1 MQLDVKTLSEYRFA
15 RAKEDMEATVSNHRS
30 GFYKVAINRSYYAIF
45 HAIRAVNILGGFDA
59 SKHSSVIA
67 HFNQVYVHGGKFD
80 RGTYKLIDSAYR
92 IREKCDYSDFF
103 IASKEDSENQ
113 ICNAKEFLNRVENFL
128 QAEGKMKCY
137 RDREPF
143 AFHAGG
149 FYFVKNIVVIID
161 WSCVYI
167 SFLLQ

>member
-1 MQLDVKTLSEYRFA
+1 
-15 RAKEDMEATVSNHRS
+15 MEAAVSNHRS

-128 QAEGKMKCY
+128 QAEGKNEM
-137 RDREPF
+137 
-143 AFHAGG
+143 
-149 FYFVKNIVVIID
+149 
-161 WSCVYI
+161 
-167 SFLLQ
+167 L